1 MRILIVEDEKELN
14 KMIANR
20 LREEKYIVDNCYDGI
35 EAYDYLT
42 MAEYDGVILDITLPG
57 MNGFELL
64 EKLRRDFI
72 KTPIMLLSDQNSDED
87 IIRGLN
93 LGADDFLAKPL
104 SLDVLLARLRVML
117 RRSVDVHEN
126 RYICGDLELWVTS
139 KIVIRQGKRIDLTP
153 KEYAILEYMIR
164 NQNVILTREQFENN
178 VWDANEHISS
188 NVVDVYIRYLRKK
201 IDDNYKVKLIQ
212 TIRGIG
218 YRFGIPED
226 NS

>member
-1 MRILIVEDEKELN
+1 MRILIVESEKELN
-14 KMIANR
+14 KTISNR
-20 LREEKYIVDNCYDGI
+20 LREENYIVDSCYDGS

-42 MAEYDGVILDITLPG
+42 MAEYDGVILDIALPK
-57 MNGFELL
+57 MNGFDLL

-72 KTPIMLLSDQNSDED
+72 KTPIMLVSDQSSEED
-87 IIRGLN
+87 IVRGLN
-93 LGADDFLAKPL
+93 LGADDFLAKPF
-104 SLDVLLARLRVML
+104 SIDVLIARLRVML
-117 RRSVDVHEN
+117 RRSVNVHEN
-126 RYICGDLELWVTS
+126 RYVCGDLELWVTS

-164 NQNVILTREQFENN
+164 NQNIILTREQFENN

-212 TIRGIG
+212 TIRGVG

-226 NS
+226 N